1 MAVAVKIMLVNSV
14 KFSRMHHKNQCA
26 LTRDLV
32 TEVSHDEAMIN
43 AHILIVLKAEYQLFK
58 CMTL

>member
-14 KFSRMHHKNQCA
+14 EMSRMHHINQCE
-26 LTRDLV
+26 LTRDFL
-32 TEVSHDEAMIN
+32 TEVRHDEAMMN
-43 AHILIVLKAEYQLFK
+43 ACILIVLKAEFQPFK